1 MTNKKRRRGEY
12 RHRATFESLE
22 GRELLAADLS
32 LSLSVRE
39 NFIPGIPVLVHA
51 ALQDS
56 NGTID
61 RDAWDGTV
69 KLSSNGETVAAEP
82 LRLVNGRGSTLITI
96 EDAQP
101 LSLEARLGD
110 SYLAETQLT
119 PVDASNLPTLSGD
132 LTTDTTIS
140 GVVRITDD
148 LTIPEQV
155 TLTLSAGSLLL
166 LEGVTSGEDGTQIE
180 VYGELKSLGTASS
193 PVTLTASNAN
203 KTWGEIDVQG
213 GTASLE
219 NTIVTRAG
227 SSPRGGHTSTGPA
240 FRLRSDGT
248 LSLTDSVV
256 SDIRGKILQS
266 SSGELH
272 LTNTLLTRAVMGPE
286 INNTGLEMRDS
297 WIVDMA
303 GRFHHNG
310 KVDDNDGIYLHSQA
324 DNQTI
329 TLSDSVVAIV
339 QDDAIDTLGSEVLI
353 QNTIVRDADDKAI
366 SVFNGEVIVNDS
378 LLVNSDI
385 GIETK
390 GSGSSTPDTRVN
402 NTTIANVNRAI
413 RARDKGSPDP
423 NVVITYDITNSILH
437 VNEGGVA
444 VATDYAPEDLHI
456 NYSLLPQSWDHTG
469 SGEGN
474 INGAPL
480 FVAPNLNDFHLQPN
494 SPAIDAG
501 MPDRVDDDGSRLDLG
516 FYALGLAAL
525 PGDLNQDTKVDTHDI
540 DRLCKGIKAQSQDS
554 AFDLNDSG
562 DIDLDDYDYLVRVI
576 LGTGPGDANLDGV
589 FDSSDLVQVFQR
601 GEYEDNQTAN
611 SGWSEGDW
619 NCDGEF
625 NSSDLVVAF
634 QGGDYQVATSTRP
647 EIRSSDLAAAIEADT
662 HKQKSTGTA

>member
-1 MTNKKRRRGEY
+1 
-12 RHRATFESLE
+12 LE
-22 GRELLAADLS
+22 DRQLLAGDLF

-39 NFIPGIPVLVHA
+39 NFIPGIPVMVHA

-56 NGTID
+56 SGAID
-61 RDAWDGTV
+61 RETWDGTV
-69 KLSSNGETVAAEP
+69 KLSSNGDPVDAAP
-82 LRLVNGRGSTLITI
+82 LRLINGRGSTLLTM
-96 EDAQP
+96 EDPQAFN
-101 LSLEARLGD
+101 LEARLGEN
-110 SYLAETQLT
+110 YLAETQLT
-119 PVDASNLPTLSGD
+119 PIDTSNLPTLSGE
-132 LTTDTTIS
+132 LSTDTTIS
-140 GVVRITDD
+140 GVVRVTED

-166 LEGVTSGEDGTQIE
+166 LEGVTSGENGTQIE
-180 VYGELKSLGTASS
+180 VYGELKSLGTAAS
-193 PVTLTASNAN
+193 PVTLTASEVN
-203 KTWGEIDVQG
+203 KNWGEIDVRG
-213 GTASLE
+213 GTVTLE
-219 NTIVTRAG
+219 NTFVTRAG

-240 FRLRSDGT
+240 FRVGSDGT

-324 DNQTI
+324 DNQNI
-329 TLSDSVVAIV
+329 TLTDSVVAIV

-353 QNTIVRDADDKAI
+353 QNTIVRDAADKAI
-366 SVFNGEVIVNDS
+366 SVFNGEVSIENC
-378 LLVNSDI
+378 LLANSAI

-390 GSGSSTPDTRVN
+390 GSGSSTPDTHVD
-402 NTTIANVNRAI
+402 NTTIVNVDNAI

-437 VNEGGVA
+437 VNEGGIA
-444 VATDYAPEDLHI
+444 VITDYDPEDLHI
-456 NYSLLPQSWDHTG
+456 SYSLLSQTWDHAG

-474 INGAPL
+474 INGDPL
-480 FVAPNLNDFHLQPN
+480 FVDADRNDFHLQPD
-494 SPAIDAG
+494 SPAVDAG

-516 FYALGLAAL
+516 FYPLGLAAL
-525 PGDLNQDTKVDTHDI
+525 PGDLNQDAKVDAHDI
-540 DRLCKGIKAQSQDS
+540 DRLCEGINAQSQDS

-634 QGGDYQVATSTRP
+634 QGGDYQVAASTKP
-647 EIRSSDLAAAIEADT
+647 EIRSSDLAAAIEADS